1 MAMCETG
8 SGEWCGAEKR
18 TIAGLASP
26 LRMLG
31 NPLL

>member
-1 MAMCETG
+1 MIEIG

-18 TIAGLASP
+18 MIVGLASP